1 MKDFIKKIK
10 KRFFPLKYI
19 TLREFYAPTFFLLF
33 ALYAPCYIYILI
45 SDGTTDSTDHYWF
58 IILGAC
64 FIYTN
69 SFKPLQ
75 KLFKKLGKRYD
86 AKIIRSEYTINRGEP
101 INYLYIK
108 FYKNKKKYI
117 RRTCAYN
124 GNPNLYLKNNI
135 CSVYEYMGKFIEA
148 DFNLRDEAE
157 DGDHIL
163 LRPYKGLKF
172 KGDKYV

>member
-1 MKDFIKKIK
+1 MKDIIKKIK
-10 KRFFPLKYI
+10 KKFFPLKYI
-19 TLREFYAPTFFLLF
+19 TLREFYAPTFLLLF
-33 ALYAPCYIYILI
+33 VLSIPCYICLCSNGGADSSVHI
-45 SDGTTDSTDHYWF
+45 SF
-58 IILGAC
+58 IVLGAC
-64 FIYTN
+64 CIYCN

-108 FYKNKKKYI
+108 FYKNKRKYI

-148 DFNLRDEAE
+148 DFNLRDEPE